1 MAEKEGFEPSI
12 PLWGIHDFQ
21 SCALDQATRLLHVL
35 FRLLSFQIVSLH
47 IIKSSTILKETH
59 FLRGFVSAQQTGK
72 QISHALGVAAVLLR
86 HGGQR
91 FPERGRRGV
100 CRRVEP
106 LRQRE
111 FLRIDAAK
119 ILRCRTQTRA
129 GGGRD
134 AALARVQEIFH
145 LQLLLVRP
153 LLCRNAEQLLA
164 PGADALCKRCVKRG
178 PSRLGADALG
188 EQIGQRV
195 GLRRCGRG
203 RVCAARHT
211 LPDALKCAVVKKNGI
226 LHLPYPRSMLW
237 PGLQKRAKCAI
248 ITAETF
254 PPEATI
260 MARFFIA
267 GTNFPN
273 GRAIIRGRDAD
284 HIRVLRLRAGDDI
297 VICDGAGRDYKCRL
311 VQTLEHEAEAE
322 VIEVVPCKAEPTVR
336 TTVFAGLPKGER
348 SDFLVQKCTEAGA
361 AEIVFFSCT
370 RCVAKAVNMEKKLER
385 WQRIAE
391 EAAKQS
397 GRGIIPQV
405 RYEADFVAVLN
416 GALHTDLPLF
426 MYETGERETIRDAI
440 EHTAQPIASVAIITG
455 PEGGFAEFEADMARK
470 LGMHICSMGERILRC
485 ETAPVVALTALM
497 YGTGNL

>member
-1 MAEKEGFEPSI
+1 MS
-12 PLWGIHDFQ
+12 
-21 SCALDQATRLLHVL
+21 SAT
-35 FRLLSFQIVSLH
+35 
-47 IIKSSTILKETH
+47 
-59 FLRGFVSAQQTGK
+59 
-72 QISHALGVAAVLLR
+72 
-86 HGGQR
+86 
-91 FPERGRRGV
+91 
-100 CRRVEP
+100 
-106 LRQRE
+106 
-111 FLRIDAAK
+111 
-119 ILRCRTQTRA
+119 
-129 GGGRD
+129 
-134 AALARVQEIFH
+134 
-145 LQLLLVRP
+145 
-153 LLCRNAEQLLA
+153 
-164 PGADALCKRCVKRG
+164 
-178 PSRLGADALG
+178 
-188 EQIGQRV
+188 
-195 GLRRCGRG
+195 
-203 RVCAARHT
+203 
-211 LPDALKCAVVKKNGI
+211 
-226 LHLPYPRSMLW
+226 
-237 PGLQKRAKCAI
+237 
-248 ITAETF
+248 
-254 PPEATI
+254 
-260 MARFFIA
+260 
-267 GTNFPN
+267 
-273 GRAIIRGRDAD
+273 
-284 HIRVLRLRAGDDI
+284 
-297 VICDGAGRDYKCRL
+297 GRDYKCRL

-440 EHTAQPIASVAIITG
+440 EHTAQPIASAAIITG